1 MTDARL
7 LTPDVLAA
15 IAARAE
21 TATPGPWYHCVSGEF
36 DYQWIVEPP
45 HGETALDSICV
56 VAKSGAPNAMEDA
69 AFIAHARQDIPALL
83 AHASA
88 LAADRD
94 ALAAENAR
102 LRGERRVMHDVLLTL
117 VSHIHMRA
125 HPSNRTKWVCP
136 YCKGTHK
143 SLTALEEGE
152 GHTENCPYAAARA
165 LLEGG
170 A

>member
-1 MTDARL
+1 MTDQP
-7 LTPDVLAA
+7 LTDDALAA

-21 TATPGPWYHCVSGEF
+21 AWREYKGRYGQFQREVNH
-36 DYQWIVEPP
+36 D
-45 HGETALDSICV
+45 LL
-56 VAKSGAPNAMEDA
+56 A
-69 AFIAHARQDIPALL
+69 ADIPALL
-83 AHASA
+83 VHIRAQD
-88 LAADRD
+88 AA
-94 ALAAENAR
+94 NAR
-102 LRGERRVMHDVLLTL
+102 LREERRVMHDVLLTL